1 MEGREAVTRNPAGP
15 GAAQNAV
22 RTPKTFRPMAAM
34 TVSHA
39 RHIGIP

>member
-15 GAAQNAV
+15 GAAQ
-22 RTPKTFRPMAAM
+22 TPKTFRPMAAM